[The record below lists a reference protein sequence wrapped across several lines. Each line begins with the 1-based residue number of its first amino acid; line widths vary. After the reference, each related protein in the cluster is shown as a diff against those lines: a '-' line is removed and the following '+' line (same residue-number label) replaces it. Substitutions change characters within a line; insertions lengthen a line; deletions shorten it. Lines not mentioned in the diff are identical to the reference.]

1 MTVFVLVGKRGVFLE
16 TEVCA
21 VFDTLQAARD
31 YKLNADRLRNAG
43 NEEVGTT
50 RIVEKQLLSTT

>member
-21 VFDTLQAARD
+21 VFDTFRAARD
-31 YKLNADRLRNAG
+31 YKLIADRLRNAG
-43 NEEVGTT
+43 NKEVGTT
-50 RIVEKQLLSTT
+50 YIVEKQVQE